1 MIRQAILKLNEECGS
16 TEEAILRHL
25 EKEYRLPWGHASFLS
40 HYLRKLCCN
49 GEIVCADNE
58 RYMINVDNGNVGNAK
73 KGDPALVGGKGSEV
87 EAVDGWS
94 GVNGDQNP
102 WEVEEQSAKAS
113 ALITARE
120 QRMEAGRETV
130 NEVQEEGLN
139 FSGQI
144 EVGHQF
150 KTPCGNGEIVSGNNE
165 QYMVQ
170 VNDGDFGNEEMS
182 HGLNVSNS
190 DEKEDQT
197 LFQVKGREFK
207 AIDGW
212 DGVNSDQA
220 VESEDQCEQRTEGL
234 KEQKEGRKEPL
245 KEVQEE
251 SQNLRAQIEVSHHL
265 EKHGEIDCANKEHF
279 MVQVDVGDL
288 EKEDEEMSHG
298 LGISDRDDMEYQA
311 LIQVEGRE
319 VETIDGCNGVN
330 GDQAAESVNRCEVER
345 ISVEATD
352 QNKACEQGMEEF
364 EEQNDGRRES
374 LKKVQEDCRNLS
386 GQIEVAAEGDAAK
399 GKRTKVI
406 QKQRGQK
413 RKRQKKTKRQIKVL
427 KNDTPRPIMEDEK
440 KDAEERQQQ
449 IKGGSGLTKSAGK
462 QERPRRGK
470 MVSEEV
476 HPPDQEIDIRTEMRV
491 LPCDRDVKI
500 LKNSILKRSDRLLEK
515 QKKEALKHEELMK
528 RKLCDRKRDLFI
540 VCALPASQS
549 RTNTDPKAHKRLT
562 DSPSTSLES
571 WESGEILLRQLKRS
585 TPAKTRGLRR
595 NTSKRFQMSK
605 DLELEKQEQQ
615 FRKPQKLQ
623 EYEIK
628 SKQANFGSEEAA
640 VSPSIKVKD
649 STEQGNQMGPFI
661 VCALPASSQSRTNIN
676 RKAHMPPT
684 DSTSASLESS
694 EFGEILL
701 RQLKLSSSQK
711 PRGLRR
717 NTSKR
722 FTQSE
727 PKPDGMSKGLE
738 LDKQEQQF
746 REPKKLP
753 EDELKTKQPNFG
765 GEEAMDQ
772 GHQMERIKLAKKQLF
787 GGVCISHF
795 NGVRTWYE
803 TLNVLISH
811 LLMSGVSFAMAP
823 RSELNHT
830 VALGRK
836 PEHKPLHQQ
845 LPQQQSDTGSIMG
858 LNSN

>member
-1 MIRQAILKLNEECGS
+1 MNNPIAYLNQHIYVFLVHYRHYRRACCFDKPINGDKPWIHPPSLAAVVSYFSNSPLHPPYSSMIRQAILKLNEECGS

-49 GEIVCADNE
+49 GEIVCSGNE
-58 RYMINVDNGNVGNAK
+58 RYMINVDAE
-73 KGDPALVGGKGSEV
+73 KGDPALVGRKGCEV
-87 EAVDGWS
+87 EAVDSCG

-102 WEVEEQSAKAS
+102 CEVEEHCAKAS
-113 ALITARE
+113 ALNTSPE

-130 NEVQEEGLN
+130 KEVQEEGLN

-150 KTPCGNGEIVSGNNE
+150 KTLCGNGEIVSGNDE

-182 HGLNVSNS
+182 HGLYVSNS

-197 LFQVKGREFK
+197 LFQVKEREFK

-212 DGVNSDQA
+212 NGVNSDQA
-220 VESEDQCEQRTEGL
+220 AESEDRCEQRTEGL
-234 KEQKEGRKEPL
+234 KEQKEGGKEPL
-245 KEVQEE
+245 KEFQEE
-251 SQNLRAQIEVSHHL
+251 SQNFSAQIEASHQL
-265 EKHGEIDCANKEHF
+265 EKHGEIDSANKEHYT
-279 MVQVDVGDL
+279 VQVDDGDL
-288 EKEDEEMSHG
+288 EKEDEEMSHR
-298 LGISDRDDMEYQA
+298 LRISDRADMEYQT
-311 LIQVEGRE
+311 LVQVGGRE

-330 GDQAAESVNRCEVER
+330 GDQAAESENQCEVER

-352 QNKACEQGMEEF
+352 QNKACEQGMGEF

-399 GKRTKVI
+399 GNRTKVV

-413 RKRQKKTKRQIKVL
+413 RKRQKKTKQRQIKVP

-440 KDAEERQQQ
+440 KDVEEQQQQ
-449 IKGGSGLTKSAGK
+449 IKVGSGLTKSAGK

-470 MVSEEV
+470 MISEEV
-476 HPPDQEIDIRTEMRV
+476 HPPDQKIDIRTEMQV
-491 LPCDRDVKI
+491 LPCDRDVNI
-500 LKNSILKRSDRLLEK
+500 LKTSIQKRSGRLLEK
-515 QKKEALKHEELMK
+515 QKKEALKHEELKK
-528 RKLCDRKRDLFI
+528 RKLCDRKRGLFI

-549 RTNTDPKAHKRLT
+549 RTDIDPKAHKRLT
-562 DSPSTSLES
+562 DSTSASLES
-571 WESGEILLRQLKRS
+571 WESGDILLRQLKRS
-585 TPAKTRGLRR
+585 TPAKTRGLQR
-595 NTSKRFQMSK
+595 NTSKRFQMSR

-615 FRKPQKLQ
+615 FREPQKLQ

-628 SKQANFGSEEAA
+628 SKQANFSSEEAA
-640 VSPSIKVKD
+640 VSPSIKVKG
-649 STEQGNQMGPFI
+649 STDQGHQMGPFI

-676 RKAHMPPT
+676 TKAHMPLT

-701 RQLKLSSSQK
+701 RQLKLSSPQK
-711 PRGLRR
+711 PKGLRR

-727 PKPDGMSKGLE
+727 PKPDGTSKGLE

-746 REPKKLP
+746 RGPKNLP

-772 GHQMERIKLAKKQLF
+772 GHRMERIK
-787 GGVCISHF
+787 VY
-795 NGVRTWYE
+795 VR
-803 TLNVLISH
+803 
-811 LLMSGVSFAMAP
+811 
-823 RSELNHT
+823 RS
-830 VALGRK
+830 K
-836 PEHKPLHQQ
+836 
-845 LPQQQSDTGSIMG
+845 S
-858 LNSN
+858 